1 MTSRPGFAQFL
12 RQSGLGRWGL
22 AVTLLLILAAVFASH
37 LAPFDPAAQN
47 LPQRL
52 LGPNRAHWFGT
63 DELGRDIFSRVL
75 FGARISMLVG
85 VSVVCGCGLTGLLL
99 GLLAGYFGGWFD
111 RAVNV
116 IFINAFLSFPGILL
130 AIALAAFLGPGIGKV
145 ILALTVTGWAG
156 YARLARAQ
164 TLKVKELEFIVAARS
179 LGASH
184 ARILLRHLL
193 PNILQPVLI
202 QATIG
207 MAGVILAESTL
218 SFLGVGVLAPIP
230 SWGAM
235 LNDARSHLFDA
246 PHLIIFPALAVMS
259 AVLAF
264 NLLGDAWRDWLDPRT
279 RAYLLTLDLTR

>member
-111 RAVNV
+111 PARDVL
-116 IFINAFLSFPGILL
+116 FINAFL
-130 AIALAAFLGPGIGKV
+130 
-145 ILALTVTGWAG
+145 
-156 YARLARAQ
+156 
-164 TLKVKELEFIVAARS
+164 
-179 LGASH
+179 
-184 ARILLRHLL
+184 LL
-193 PNILQPVLI
+193 PRI
-202 QATIG
+202 
-207 MAGVILAESTL
+207 
-218 SFLGVGVLAPIP
+218 FLDIA
-230 SWGAM
+230 
-235 LNDARSHLFDA
+235 FT
-246 PHLIIFPALAVMS
+246 
-259 AVLAF
+259 AVL
-264 NLLGDAWRDWLDPRT
+264 
-279 RAYLLTLDLTR
+279 

>member
-111 RAVNV
+111 RAVYV
-116 IFINAFLSFPGILL
+116 ILHKSFLSFPGILL
-130 AIALAAFLGPGIGKV
+130 AIPLSAFLRPGTGKS
-145 ILALTVTGWAG
+145 ISAFTVP
-156 YARLARAQ
+156 RLARY
-164 TLKVKELEFIVAARS
+164 
-179 LGASH
+179 
-184 ARILLRHLL
+184 
-193 PNILQPVLI
+193 PP
-202 QATIG
+202 
-207 MAGVILAESTL
+207 
-218 SFLGVGVLAPIP
+218 
-230 SWGAM
+230 
-235 LNDARSHLFDA
+235 
-246 PHLIIFPALAVMS
+246 
-259 AVLAF
+259 
-264 NLLGDAWRDWLDPRT
+264 PRRPPT
-279 RAYLLTLDLTR
+279 